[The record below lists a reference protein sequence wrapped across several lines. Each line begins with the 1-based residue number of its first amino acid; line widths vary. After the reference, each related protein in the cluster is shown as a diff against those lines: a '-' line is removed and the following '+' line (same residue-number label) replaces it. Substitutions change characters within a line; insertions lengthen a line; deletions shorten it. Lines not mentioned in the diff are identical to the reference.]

1 MSKMSNPLFRKTK
14 DGGQMPEDGG
24 RMSEAGGQM
33 SEAGGQAAEDKGQR
47 VAGAMAVG
55 RLSDDEIDARRRCL
69 DIMDKHFLSWV
80 EFGLAVREFRDRKLY
95 RITHA
100 TLEAFLKERYD
111 IGRST
116 AYQYISG
123 VEVLENVRNAD
134 MKFPLLPEKEAL
146 VRPLTKLDA
155 DDQPRGWQL
164 AIHRAQDLGE
174 ETVMAR
180 HVIWAVRAMRGTTG
194 GETLRQRVE
203 NVMGELPEN
212 FRDAFRTITESIYT
226 AKRNRFEG
234 VDRKKML
241 EMLDGLRR
249 LIEG

>member
-1 MSKMSNPLFRKTK
+1 MSKMNNPLFHQTSTEH
-14 DGGQMPEDGG
+14 GEQSPEGT
-24 RMSEAGGQM
+24 
-33 SEAGGQAAEDKGQR
+33 
-47 VAGAMAVG
+47 MAVS
-55 RLSDDEIDARRRCL
+55 RLSEDEMEARDRCL
-69 DIMDKHFLSWV
+69 AVMDKHFLSWV

-95 RITHA
+95 RLTHP

-111 IGRST
+111 VARST

-134 MKFPLLPEKEAL
+134 MEFPLLPEKEAL
-146 VRPLTKLDA
+146 VRPLTRLEP

-164 AIHRAQDLGE
+164 AINRAHDLGE

-180 HVIWAVRAMRGTTG
+180 HVIWAVQAMRGTTG
-194 GETLRQRVE
+194 GETMRDQVK
-203 NVMGELPEN
+203 NVMAELPET
-212 FRDAFRTITESIYT
+212 FRDAFRAITEDIY
-226 AKRNRFEG
+226 AARRNRFVG

-241 EMLDGLRR
+241 ELLDVLRR